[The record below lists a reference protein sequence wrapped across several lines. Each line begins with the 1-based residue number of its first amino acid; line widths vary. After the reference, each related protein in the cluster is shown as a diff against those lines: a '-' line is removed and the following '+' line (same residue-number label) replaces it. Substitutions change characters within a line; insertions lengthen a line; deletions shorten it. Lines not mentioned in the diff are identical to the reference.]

1 MSTPESHCNAPVAP
15 DREGYGFAR
24 RDWFDMLARHCFSGS
39 HCLWPRAE
47 SAGTAA
53 TLPLVEQNGHLG
65 ALANYYSFAYA
76 PIFEG
81 TPSPARRQAL
91 ISTIAAALRQRYDRI
106 SFYPLIDD
114 AETRISAGMMR
125 NAFASAG
132 WIALLT
138 DQNSNHYL
146 DLKERDFATYW
157 AQRPGRLRS
166 GVRRKGKASPYDFA
180 VHGELT
186 EELWR
191 DYLAVY
197 ASSWKNAEPFPDM
210 VRAIAE
216 DAAARGVLRLAFARD
231 GEKAVAAQ
239 LWTIE
244 GRTACVHKMAH
255 STAHDRYSPGTLLS
269 HHMFEHMID
278 RESIGRIDYGT
289 GNNAYKR
296 DWMEDTRPMLR
307 LDCFNPRKAR
317 MWLPAL
323 RTRISQLV
331 RRPG

>member
-1 MSTPESHCNAPVAP
+1 
-15 DREGYGFAR
+15 
-24 RDWFDMLARHCFSGS
+24 MLARHCFSDS
-39 HCLWPRAE
+39 SCLWPRADFPD
-47 SAGTAA
+47 AAA
-53 TLPLVEQNGHLG
+53 TLPLIDKGDHAS
-65 ALANYYSFAYA
+65 ALANYYSFSYA
-76 PIFEG
+76 PIVEG
-81 TPSPARRQAL
+81 APSPERQKAL
-91 ISTIAAALRQRYDRI
+91 IRAIAASLRQRHDRI

-114 AETRISAGMMR
+114 GIIRDGTQITAKIMR
-125 NAFASAG
+125 DAFAAAG

-146 DLKERDFATYW
+146 DLKGRDFAAYW
-157 AQRPGRLRS
+157 AQRPSRLQS
-166 GVRRKGKASPYDFA
+166 GVRRKGKSGSLDFA
-180 VHGELT
+180 VHDRLT
-186 EELWR
+186 EDLWR

-197 ASSWKNAEPFPDM
+197 AASWKNAEPFPDM

-216 DAAARGVLRLAFARD
+216 DAAARGVLRLAFAREHD
-231 GEKAVAAQ
+231 GGGAVAVQ

-255 STAHDRYSPGTLLS
+255 STAHDRQSPGTLLS

-278 RESIGRIDYGT
+278 HEPIDRIDYGT